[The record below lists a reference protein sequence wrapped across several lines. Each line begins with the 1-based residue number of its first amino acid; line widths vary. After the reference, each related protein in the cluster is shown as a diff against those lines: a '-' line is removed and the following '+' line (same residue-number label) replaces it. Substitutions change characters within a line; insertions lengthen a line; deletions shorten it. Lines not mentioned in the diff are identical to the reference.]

1 MINIPVEKYQQQHG
15 IEIDGKESIEHQIE
29 IYIHDLFDVKDNTV
43 MSLGETLEGL
53 HYLMDL
59 RIKGSQQ
66 PHLKTDL
73 MERLMKGLL
82 LNTGR
87 TEGHLLRRKST
98 SEADMAFYLFGDF
111 LEEVIEFRTVV
122 NQLPIFELRDRLKIH
137 YRCQPYSTEM
147 QKRGAIA
154 MVQLLQSY
162 FPQQCDDWRDLV
174 KQGEQ
179 DDMKELMDS
188 PLVQQMQEERSKM
201 PRIQNMSTTNL
212 TLLLP
217 PPALYFDRS
226 LDKLMKMYP
235 NSKPDTGLSTRS
247 IQSLHDHYG
256 YNELPDPSKAS
267 AFKMFWDQITDF
279 MVVILILAAVVEAA
293 EKDFNSMAVL
303 LVVIVLN
310 TIIGFSQEW
319 KASKTLDALMNLSV
333 PKVKDKEGYIHSY
346 RDGRFA
352 IVFSNKK
359 LLSNMQSL
367 NVIGSSD
374 SRWTAN
380 YGRVN

>member
-43 MSLGETLEGL
+43 MSLEETLEGL

-256 YNELPDPSKAS
+256 YNELPDPSKPS

-319 KASKTLDALMNLSV
+319 KASKTLNALMNLSV

-352 IVFSNKK
+352 IVFRIK
-359 LLSNMQSL
+359 
-367 NVIGSSD
+367 SSCP
-374 SRWTAN
+374 TCN
-380 YGRVN
+380 H